1 MLTPGIFACPAC
13 RRCENCFDEIEY
25 AKKIQ
30 KECIIRFRAASVS
43 SNQKSVGMCEVYYWF
58 MCTHSLRH
66 AMCLKAEGSD
76 YSGNVAWFLMCIAEE
91 YNDSVICQMKANST
105 RHILEMDEIGTCFLP
120 STELTV
126 CCVYAFVFSYA
137 TSCRHSFFRALTR
150 GRASPQRRRGVA
162 ESWEVVFRTGWR
174 LAEVW
179 KDFKSTSYQNLFFL
193 GVILL
198 LLDPLK
204 D

>member
-1 MLTPGIFACPAC
+1 MLTQGMFACPVC
-13 RRCENCFDEIEY
+13 RRCETCYDEIEY
-25 AKKIQ
+25 AKK
-30 KECIIRFRAASVS
+30 SVS
-43 SNQKSVGMCEVYYWF
+43 FASASKQLQYLQTKSLWVCVKFIYWF
-58 MCTHSLRH
+58 MCAHSLRH
-66 AMCLKAEGSD
+66 GMCLKAEGSD

-91 YNDSVICQMKANST
+91 YSDTVICQMKANST
-105 RHILEMDEIGTCFLP
+105 RHILEIGWDRYMFP
-120 STELTV
+120 SIN
-126 CCVYAFVFSYA
+126 S
-137 TSCRHSFFRALTR
+137 RHSFFRALTP

-162 ESWEVVFRTGWR
+162 ESWEVVFRTGWW